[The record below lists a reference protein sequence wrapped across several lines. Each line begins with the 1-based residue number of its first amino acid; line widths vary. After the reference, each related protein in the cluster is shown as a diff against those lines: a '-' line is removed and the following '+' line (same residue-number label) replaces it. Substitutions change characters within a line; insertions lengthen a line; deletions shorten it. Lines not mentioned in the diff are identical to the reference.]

1 MAIIH
6 FILQGKGG
14 VGKSLLAT
22 LLYQYLAEKEIE
34 TLAFDTDP
42 INATF
47 ASFQE
52 FNVKKFEILEDHT
65 VDLRKLD
72 PLLEDLAGA
81 SENSHAIVDNGSTSF
96 SYLCAYIGE
105 SNMINL
111 LREDYNHTIYF
122 HSIVTGGQ
130 SMTDTI
136 ANLIRLAKGFPSS
149 PIIVWCNP
157 YFGEVQ
163 LDGRNFEQFK
173 VYTDYCQQFKSVIR
187 LPLVNR
193 NLVGKDLE
201 ELFAKRH
208 SFKAGINGSL
218 PLAQRSRLKTYWE
231 RIVLAID
238 QSGIL
243 E

>member
-22 LLYQYLAEKEIE
+22 LLHQYLTEKDIE
-34 TLAFDTDP
+34 VLAFDTDP

-52 FNVKKFEILEDHT
+52 FNVKKFEILEDNS

-72 PLLEDLAGA
+72 PLLDNLAEA
-81 SENSHAIVDNGSTSF
+81 SESAHAIVDNGSTSF
-96 SYLCAYIGE
+96 SFLCAYIGE

-111 LREDYNHTIYF
+111 LKNEYNHTIYF
-122 HSIVTGGQ
+122 HTIVTGGQ

-136 ANLIRLAKGFPSS
+136 SNLIRLALGFPGS
-149 PIIVWCNP
+149 PIIVWLNH

-163 LDGRNFEQFK
+163 MDGKKFEQFK
-173 VYTDYCQQFKSVIR
+173 VYADYCNQFKAVINV
-187 LPLVNR
+187 PLGNR
-193 NLVGKDLE
+193 NLIGKDLE
-201 ELFAKRH
+201 ELFAKRQ
-208 SFKAGINGSL
+208 SFKAGINSSL
-218 PLAQRSRLKTYWE
+218 PLAQRSRLKTYWS
-231 RIVLAID
+231 RVIACID
-238 QSGIL
+238 QADII
-243 E
+243 

>member
-22 LLYQYLAEKEIE
+22 LLYQYFAEKGIE

-52 FNVKKFEILEDHT
+52 FNVKKFEILEDNT
-65 VDLRKLD
+65 VELRRLD
-72 PLLEDLAGA
+72 PLLDDLAEA
-81 SENSHAIVDNGSTSF
+81 STEAHAIVDNGSTSF
-96 SYLCAYIGE
+96 SFLCAYIGE

-111 LREDYNHTIYF
+111 LRKDYNHTIYF
-122 HSIVTGGQ
+122 HTIVTGGQ

-136 ANLIRLAKGFPSS
+136 TNLIRLTLGFPES
-149 PIIVWCNP
+149 PLVVWLNP

-163 LDGRNFEQFK
+163 MDGRSFEQFK
-173 VYTDYCQQFKSVIR
+173 VYADHCHNFKAVIS
-187 LPLVNR
+187 LPPFNR

-201 ELFAKRH
+201 ELFAKRQ
-208 SFKAGINGSL
+208 SFKAGINSSL

-231 RIVLAID
+231 RIVACID
-238 QSGIL
+238 QADII
-243 E
+243 